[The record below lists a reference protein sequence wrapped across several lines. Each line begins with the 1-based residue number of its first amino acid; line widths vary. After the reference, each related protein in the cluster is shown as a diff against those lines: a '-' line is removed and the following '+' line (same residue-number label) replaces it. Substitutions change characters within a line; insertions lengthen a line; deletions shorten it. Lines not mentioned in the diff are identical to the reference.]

1 MIILRP
7 SAQAP
12 NFPPVESATPEGL
25 LAVGGDLSSERLLAA
40 YRHGVFP
47 WYNPGQPILWWS
59 PDPRA
64 VLYPEK
70 LKISRSLRKTLKR
83 GQLRVTFDTCF
94 REVILACAAPRRT
107 RTYEC
112 RERQDAESGREQY
125 PGGGTW
131 ITDDMVEAYTRLHA
145 MGYAHSIETWHEHRL
160 VGGLYGVALGGVFFG
175 ESMFSRETDA
185 SKVALVALVSKLRA
199 WGFVLVDCQ
208 IPSAHLTSLGAEEIP
223 RSAFLTELEHA
234 LKLPGQPGR
243 WLTEIATQDLTDTR
257 NQP

>member
-7 SAQAP
+7 GVQAP
-12 NFPPVESATPEGL
+12 GFPPVESATPEGL

-40 YRHGVFP
+40 YRHGIFP

-70 LKISRSLRKTLKR
+70 LKIARSLRKTLKR
-83 GQLRVTFDTCF
+83 GQLRVTFDTSF
-94 REVILACAAPRRT
+94 REVMLACAAPR
-107 RTYEC
+107 
-112 RERQDAESGREQY
+112 EQH
-125 PGGGTW
+125 PGGGSW
-131 ITDDMVEAYTRLHA
+131 ITDDMVEAYAQLHA
-145 MGYAHSIETWHEHRL
+145 MGYAHSIETWQENRL

-175 ESMFSRETDA
+175 ESMFARAADA

-199 WGFVLVDCQ
+199 WGFVLIDCQ

-223 RSAFLTELEHA
+223 RSAFLAELGRA
-234 LKLPGQPGR
+234 LKLPGQPGH
-243 WLTEIATQDLTDTR
+243 WQLQIATQDLTDTGS
-257 NQP
+257 QP

>member
-7 SAQAP
+7 GVQAP
-12 NFPPVESATPEGL
+12 GFPPVESATPEGL

-40 YRHGVFP
+40 YRHGIFP

-70 LKISRSLRKTLKR
+70 LKIARSLRKTLKR
-83 GQLRVTFDTCF
+83 GQLRVTFDTSF
-94 REVILACAAPRRT
+94 REVMLACAAPR
-107 RTYEC
+107 
-112 RERQDAESGREQY
+112 EQH
-125 PGGGTW
+125 PGGGSW
-131 ITDDMVEAYTRLHA
+131 ITDDMVEAYAQLHA
-145 MGYAHSIETWHEHRL
+145 MGYAHSIETWQENRL

-175 ESMFSRETDA
+175 ESMFARAADA

-199 WGFVLVDCQ
+199 WGFVLIDCQ

-223 RSAFLTELEHA
+223 RSAFLAELGRA
-234 LKLPGQPGR
+234 LKLPGQPGH
-243 WLTEIATQDLTDTR
+243 WQIKIATQDLTDTGS
-257 NQP
+257 QP